1 MRYTA
6 KEIVEI
12 FKEYPEEEVIYM
24 WFKAR
29 EEFDDVVDI
38 SAEDWAQIEDPGDR
52 IYDYVNSF
60 MFDLVCEKVDE

>member
-6 KEIVEI
+6 NEIVEI
-12 FKEYPEEEVIYM
+12 FKEYPKDEVIYM

-29 EEFDDVVDI
+29 EEFDGVVDI
-38 SAEDWAQIEDPGDR
+38 SVEDWGAIEDPRDR

-60 MFDLVCEKVDE
+60 MFDLVCEKAG